1 MRSLWKQRPTE
12 KSVLCPTRRLMW
24 KMPFVQTKND
34 ANGDVDEERG
44 VEEKNA
50 VLPNHERPAK
60 KVYCPTN
67 KWSFDFVGEPACTGL
82 CGGLEVE
89 STNNLLHFQ
98 FFQVFMFQFEFSN
111 PLRWCRG

>member
-1 MRSLWKQRPTE
+1 M
-12 KSVLCPTRRLMW
+12 LCPTRRLTW
-24 KMPFVQTKND
+24 KMQTKND

-44 VEEKNA
+44 VGEKNA
-50 VLPNHERPAK
+50 VLPNHERP
-60 KVYCPTN
+60 TN
-67 KWSFDFVGEPACTGL
+67 KWSFDFVGELACTGL